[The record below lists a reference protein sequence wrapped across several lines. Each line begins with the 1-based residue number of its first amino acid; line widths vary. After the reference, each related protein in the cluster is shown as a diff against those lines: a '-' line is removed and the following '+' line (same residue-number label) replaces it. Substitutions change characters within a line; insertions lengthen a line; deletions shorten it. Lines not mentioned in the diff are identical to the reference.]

1 MGQVVTDSE
10 LLTLVA
16 ADRHAGRTIAFANGC
31 FDVLHVGHVR
41 YLEGAAQQGDRL
53 IVAINDDASEAALKG
68 PGRPILDAAARAELV
83 AALRVVHYVVVF
95 SERSVERLLNLIKPD
110 VHCKGTDYTV
120 DTVPERETVKAYG
133 GRIAIVGDPKD
144 HSTKELLEQLRE
156 KRGRDSFPDDSHGNE
171 SRPRFSRILI
181 VRLGSLGDLVHTL
194 PAVAAIRRTY
204 PAAEIDW
211 LVDAAHRSFL
221 ELVPAVSSLV
231 VLRDRS
237 ARAWLEARRMMR
249 ARHYDVALDFQGLL
263 KSAALARLSG
273 ASRVVGFDRAGL
285 REPLAAPFYGERVT
299 VDDSQHVIRKNL
311 ELAAA
316 IGVRPGSDR
325 GQTPMDFPIAPV
337 DSPVVASFLA
347 TVSAPF
353 AVMNPGAAWPNKR
366 WPPDK
371 LGAVARD
378 LRSRHGMASV
388 VLWGPGE
395 QDAASA
401 VVASAGGAAH
411 LAPETGLRELI
422 ALLRPASLM
431 VSGDTGPLHIAG
443 ALGVPIV
450 ALFGPT
456 TPGRNGPWSADDV
469 SISRYEACDCH
480 YERRCRRDAGQWC
493 LGTIAVDEVT
503 RAIDQRL
510 ARAHSRDRRP

>member
-10 LLTLVA
+10 LQTLVA

-41 YLEGAAQQGDRL
+41 YLQGAAEQGDRL

-68 PGRPILDAAARAELV
+68 PGRPIMDAAARAELV
-83 AALRVVHYVVVF
+83 AAIRGVDYVVLF

-144 HSTKELLEQLRE
+144 HSTKDMLDEVRSSKFEV
-156 KRGRDSFPDDSHGNE
+156 RGLID
-171 SRPRFSRILI
+171 RILI

-194 PAVAAIRRTY
+194 PAVAAIRRAY

-211 LVDAAHRSFL
+211 LVDAPHRPFL
-221 ELVPAVSSLV
+221 ELVPAVSSLI

-237 ARAWLEARRMMR
+237 ARAWLEARRTMR

-273 ASRVVGFDRAGL
+273 AARIVGFDRTGL
-285 REPLAAPFYGERVT
+285 REPLAAPLYGERVT

-311 ELAAA
+311 ALAGAL
-316 IGVRPGSDR
+316 GVRP
-325 GQTPMDFPIAPV
+325 TPVEFPIAPV
-337 DSPVVASFLA
+337 DSPAVSSFLETVPASF
-347 TVSAPF
+347 
-353 AVMNPGAAWPNKR
+353 AVINPGAAWPNKR
-366 WPPDK
+366 WPPDR

-378 LRSRHGMASV
+378 LRDRHEMASV

-395 QDAASA
+395 EDAAR
-401 VVASAGGAAH
+401 VVVNGAGGAAH
-411 LAPETGLRELI
+411 MAPPTGLRELV

-456 TPGRNGPWSADDV
+456 TPGRNGPWSEEDV
-469 SISRYEACDCH
+469 SISRYEQCDCH
-480 YERRCRRDAGQWC
+480 YERRCRHDAGEWC
-493 LGTIAVDEVT
+493 LGRISVDDVT
-503 RAIDQRL
+503 RAIDLRL
-510 ARAHSRDRRP
+510 TRARSREHAR